1 MIRRPP
7 RSTRTDTLFPYTT
20 LFRSRVGR
28 NRLRFRRSQKLA
40 DPKHHVP
47 RVVPALSDPP
57 QAQLFG
63 EVGGRLSGE
72 RRVGWAETLALLA
85 VAGGDS
91 QQPASGV
98 PLLNETPPLPRNR
111 LPPSNRQPRKVDG
124 HGLALAADALAR
136 TTA

>member
-85 VAGGDS
+85 VAGGAR
-91 QQPASGV
+91 QQPARGV
-98 PLLNETPPLPRNR
+98 PPLIAPPPLRRNR
-111 LPPSNRQPRKVDG
+111 LPPFKRQPRI
-124 HGLALAADALAR
+124 LAAPRLAPAFVTR
-136 TTA
+136 LCD